1 MENYFLNKLQDKG
14 YKLTSQRQAIL
25 DFLLKSHF
33 KHLSCDEIYEH
44 MLPTNPE
51 LGQATVYRT
60 LQIFTD
66 LGITTKHDFDDGKS
80 RYELSSIENGHNHHH
95 LICLSCG
102 KIEEVDLDMMENLEE
117 TVSNKF
123 QFKII
128 DHNVKIYGY
137 CNECGGE
144 HKK

>member
-66 LGITTKHDFDDGKS
+66 LGVTTKHDFDDGKS
-80 RYELSSIENGHNHHH
+80 RYEISSIKNGHNHHH

-117 TVSNKF
+117 TVSKKF

>member
-25 DFLLKSHF
+25 DFLLKSPY
-33 KHLSCDEIYEH
+33 KHLSCEEIYGY
-44 MLPTNPE
+44 MLPLTPE

-60 LQIFTD
+60 LQVFTE

-80 RYELSSIENGHNHHH
+80 RYEISSIEKGHNHHH

-102 KIEEVDLDMMENLEE
+102 KIEEVDLDMMENLEGI
-117 TVSNKF
+117 VSSKF
-123 QFKII
+123 KFRII

-137 CNECGGE
+137 CSNCGGE
-144 HKK
+144 LK